1 MFYTYLEKIFN
12 ISLKTTET
20 QTVPNS
26 PKNPIDNYNRNT
38 TLKTTVTSI
47 NNISTESLE
56 EVQNLFENQNEHNI
70 NTVLL
75 LKDLYK
81 VTYILSLQKNS
92 YINFSIFS
100 KKKDYNNHTV
110 TNVSYIKP
118 EAK

>member
-47 NNISTESLE
+47 NNISTESA
-56 EVQNLFENQNEHNI
+56 LF
-70 NTVLL
+70 
-75 LKDLYK
+75 
-81 VTYILSLQKNS
+81 
-92 YINFSIFS
+92 
-100 KKKDYNNHTV
+100 
-110 TNVSYIKP
+110 
-118 EAK
+118 